1 MTDSLSRAEADE
13 LRGFVEEYEAAR
25 AEERILNDRK
35 KEISK
40 RAKDAGLRPKAVRHV
55 VDIRAQDPEERKR
68 KEEIVRSYL
77 RAVEESETRSEQGEL
92 GASGSETHAGL
103 PARKAGTDENEQEES
118 LAEFDQ
124 GEPTPELE
132 DCASDGPAT
141 EPWSYDSIDPDG
153 EFSII

>member
-1 MTDSLSRAEADE
+1 MADSLNHAKADK
-13 LRGFVEEYEAAR
+13 LRGFVEEYKAAR

-40 RAKDAGLRPKAVRHV
+40 RVNDAGFRPKTVRRV

-68 KEEIVRSYL
+68 QEDLVNSYL
-77 RAVEESETRSEQGEL
+77 HAVEESERRSEEGEL

-118 LAEFDQ
+118 LAEIDQ
-124 GEPTPELE
+124 GELTPELE
-132 DCASDGPAT
+132 DCASDEPAT

-153 EFSII
+153 ELSII